1 MATANVKVTFICPIK
16 EVWMTITDI
25 SDFEW
30 RSDILDIEIIDED
43 TFIEYAKDGLKTRFQ
58 VVKKQ
63 PLKFLEI
70 EVENEKFKGMVTGR
84 FFRHGNNTT
93 LDFTEIASA
102 KRPDLKLLINS
113 YLLERQRQ
121 YFIDLKKKLGC
132 EEASK
137 IQVF

>member
-16 EVWMTITDI
+16 KVWATITDL

-30 RSDILDIEIIDED
+30 RSDLLDIEIVNED
-43 TFIEYAKDGLKTRFQ
+43 TFIEHAKDGLKTRFR

-63 PLKFLEI
+63 PLKLLEL
-70 EVENEKFKGMVTGR
+70 EVENEKFKGLVTGR
-84 FFRHGNNTT
+84 FFRHGSDTT
-93 LDFTEIASA
+93 LDFTETASA
-102 KRPDLKLLINS
+102 KKNYLKLLVNP

-121 YFIDLKKKLGC
+121 YFIDLKKKLEC

>member
-16 EVWMTITDI
+16 KVWMAITDI

-30 RSDILDIEIIDED
+30 RSDVLDIEIIDED
-43 TFIEYAKDGLKTRFQ
+43 TFVEYAKDGLRTRFH

-70 EVENEKFKGMVTGR
+70 EVENEKFKGLVTGK
-84 FFRHGNNTT
+84 FLRHGSNTT
-93 LDFTEIASA
+93 LDFTETASA
-102 KRPDLKLLINS
+102 KRPDLNLLVNS

-121 YFIDLKKKLGC
+121 YFTDLKKKLGC
-132 EEASK
+132 EEASR